1 MVGDVVTVERTIAAP
16 AEVIFAIIADPN
28 RHQDFDGSGTVRAAK
43 NVPAKLGLG
52 AKFGMSMR
60 MGLPYSMVSTV
71 IEYDKD
77 RRIAWQT
84 LPPYPLVGKLAGGRI
99 WRYELE
105 PIDGGTIVRESWDI
119 SKEAAPTKTGVRRM
133 AGATEKNMTAT
144 LERLAGLVE
153 G

>member
-16 AEVIFAIIADPN
+16 ADVIFAIIADPN
-28 RHQDFDGSGTVRAAK
+28 RHRDFDGSGTVRAAK
-43 NVPAKLGLG
+43 KVPAKLGLG
-52 AKFGMSMR
+52 AKFGMNMR

-84 LPPYPLVGKLAGGRI
+84 LPSYPLVGKLAGGRI

-105 PIDGGTIVRESWDI
+105 PVEGGTIVRESWDI
-119 SKEAAPTKTGVRRM
+119 SKEAIPTKTGVRRL
-133 AGATEKNMTAT
+133 AGATHKNMTAT